1 LIGVTDRTFDG
12 TKTTATR
19 IATEQTMTATLYP
32 SRTHRAGR
40 IGGDERRV
48 HPDIDYAARRA
59 RAGLGLVVAIALLAL
74 GSFAAVGPLLD
85 DGRSASASDIAA
97 APVVRI
103 HVAQPGDTMWS
114 IAQRYRGDVGQDRFV
129 DALIDVNGGTAIQI
143 GQAIRLP

>member
-1 LIGVTDRTFDG
+1 
-12 TKTTATR
+12 
-19 IATEQTMTATLYP
+19 MTATLYP
-32 SRTHRAGR
+32 SRTHRTVR
-40 IGGDERRV
+40 VGGDDRRV

-59 RAGLGLVVAIALLAL
+59 RAGLGLVVVITLLAL

-85 DGRSASASDIAA
+85 DGRSASASDVAA

-129 DALIDVNGGTAIQI
+129 DALIDLNGATAIQI